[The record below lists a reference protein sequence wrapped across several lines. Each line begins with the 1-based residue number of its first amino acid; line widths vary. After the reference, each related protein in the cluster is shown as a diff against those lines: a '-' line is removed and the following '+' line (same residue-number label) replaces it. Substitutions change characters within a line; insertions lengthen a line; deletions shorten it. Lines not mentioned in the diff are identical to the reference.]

1 MTTNKFVIKN
11 LPRPNGK
18 FSLSEQDVSELHM
31 DIQEVDLRHGH
42 AIVILSKGADSE
54 AFLNQLNGSEAWKR
68 TLTVVPW
75 VPKAQ
80 FEQDRADRENR
91 GGGEARGRSQTS
103 GDGQA
108 SRGRSQSRGRFENR
122 GRSQSR
128 GRFGGSGPRG
138 PRTVEVRGSNNI
150 VIVLPSVSDF
160 LGMYEY
166 TVSTSETGD
175 VKIMSPTSEQALV
188 GCGTYDPALLTEPSP
203 SKKKFKKAE
212 PNSVTVIHKRTL
224 GVVTEIGE
232 IVSREGVEDE
242 VLAVVNA
249 VKGANLFAKNLVIL
263 RFGGEGVL
271 TSLTALIS
279 ALSKK
284 IGTDLNLASIHQL
297 SQGAQEIPVFRLQ
310 KWPEDDE

>member
-1 MTTNKFVIKN
+1 MATNKFIIKN

-68 TLTVVPW
+68 ILTVTPW

-80 FEQDRADRENR
+80 FEKDRAER
-91 GGGEARGRSQTS
+91 GGGEARGRTRNADE
-103 GDGQA
+103 GDRDG
-108 SRGRSQSRGRFENR
+108 RGRSQSRGRFENR

-128 GRFGGSGPRG
+128 GRFAGSGPRG

-150 VIVLPSVSDF
+150 VVVLPSVSDF

-166 TVSTSETGD
+166 IISAPDTET
-175 VKIMSPTSEQALV
+175 VKIMTPTSEQALV
-188 GCGTYDPALLTEPSP
+188 GCGTYDPALLVEPSP

-224 GVVTEIGE
+224 GVVTEVGE
-232 IVSREGVEDE
+232 VISREGVEEE
-242 VLAVVNA
+242 VLAVVA
-249 VKGANLFAKNLVIL
+249 AIKGANLFPKNSVIL

-271 TSLTALIS
+271 TSLTALI
-279 ALSKK
+279 AAFSKK
-284 IGTDLNLASIHQL
+284 LGTDLNLVSIHQL

>member
-1 MTTNKFVIKN
+1 MATNKFIIKN

-31 DIQEVDLRHGH
+31 DIQEVDLRSGH

-68 TLTVVPW
+68 ILTVVPW

-80 FEQDRADRENR
+80 FEKDRAER
-91 GGGEARGRSQTS
+91 GGETRGRTRNADD
-103 GDGQA
+103 GDRDG
-108 SRGRSQSRGRFENR
+108 RGRSQSRGRFENR

-128 GRFGGSGPRG
+128 GRFAGSGPRG

-150 VIVLPSVSDF
+150 VVILPSVSDF

-166 TVSTSETGD
+166 TISAPDTET
-175 VKIMSPTSEQALV
+175 VKIMTPTSEQALV
-188 GCGTYDPALLTEPSP
+188 GCGTYDPALLVEPSP

-224 GVVTEIGE
+224 GVVTEVGE
-232 IVSREGVEDE
+232 VISREGVEEE
-242 VLAVVNA
+242 VLAVVA
-249 VKGANLFAKNLVIL
+249 AIKGANLFPKNSVIL

-271 TSLTALIS
+271 TSLTALI
-279 ALSKK
+279 AAFSKK
-284 IGTDLNLASIHQL
+284 LGTDLNLVSIHQL

>member
-1 MTTNKFVIKN
+1 MATNKFIIKN

-31 DIQEVDLRHGH
+31 DIQEVDLRSGH

-68 TLTVVPW
+68 ILTVVPW
-75 VPKAQ
+75 VPRAQ
-80 FEQDRADRENR
+80 FEKDRQDRGDRENR
-91 GGGEARGRSQTS
+91 GRTRDQD
-103 GDGQA
+103 DGNRDG
-108 SRGRSQSRGRFENR
+108 RGRSQSRGRFENR
-122 GRSQSR
+122 SRSQSR
-128 GRFGGSGPRG
+128 GRFTGSGPRG

-166 TVSTSETGD
+166 TVSTSDAET
-175 VKIMSPTSEQALV
+175 VKIMTPTSEQALV
-188 GCGTYDPALLTEPSP
+188 GCGTYDPALLIDPTP

-232 IVSREGVEDE
+232 IVSREGVEEE
-242 VLAVVNA
+242 VLTVVA
-249 VKGANLFAKNLVIL
+249 AIKGANLFPKNSVIL

-271 TSLTALIS
+271 TSLTALI
-279 ALSKK
+279 AAFSKK
-284 IGTDLNLASIHQL
+284 LGIDLNLVGIHQL